1 MNVIAF
7 IWQDIPWKISIII
20 YMAIICRLM
29 YHTQKCLHTFKKSAY
44 IKPTG
49 NEQQLKPLLA
59 EELDK
64 DYIVK
69 IYIPFLTIHLVV
81 SKLT

>member
-7 IWQDIPWKISIII
+7 IWPDIPWKISIII
-20 YMAIICRLM
+20 YMAISCRLM
-29 YHTQKCLHTFKKSAY
+29 YHTRYTCTLVKNL
-44 IKPTG
+44 PTL
-49 NEQQLKPLLA
+49 NPQSVSNTKNVLLA
-59 EELDK
+59 KELDE

-69 IYIPFLTIHLVV
+69 IYIPFLTIDTAV